1 MTLEHRTLGS
11 ALLVTLPPRLVKADA
26 PGVRDT
32 LKRLISDGQ
41 KQLVLDMGAT
51 EFADSSGLSVLI
63 SALNAAKAAGGDVVL
78 LNPTPPIRSLL
89 ELTRLHHVFQIFE
102 DADAAAA
109 AF

>member
-1 MTLEHRTLGS
+1 MTLEHRTLGG
-11 ALLVTLPPRLVKADA
+11 ATLVSLPPRLVKADA
-26 PGVRDT
+26 PTVRDT
-32 LKRLISDGQ
+32 LKDLIGQ
-41 KQLVLDMGAT
+41 GQTNLVLDLGAT
-51 EFADSSGLSVLI
+51 DFADSSGLSVLI

-78 LNPTPPIRSLL
+78 LNPTQPIRSLL